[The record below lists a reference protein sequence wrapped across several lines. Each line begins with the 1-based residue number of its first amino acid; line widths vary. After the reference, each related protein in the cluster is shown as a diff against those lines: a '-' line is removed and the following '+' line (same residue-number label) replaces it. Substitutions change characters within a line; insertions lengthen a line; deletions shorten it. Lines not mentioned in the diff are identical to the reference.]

1 MTEGHGTPPSVGEQW
16 EDFMADL
23 EATAEEYREAGYEV
37 LAIHTGDVTPLP
49 DELVL
54 DVLAPGEEFERLE
67 ELAEEFEVDEF
78 EAYTAEDG
86 ETTFALVV
94 AKDESRERAICCPV
108 FYHETV
114 AAGLGA
120 RAKETGLVNIVVR
133 PLSDDSQVVFT
144 LEEPELLF

>member
-1 MTEGHGTPPSVGEQW
+1 MSDDHGTPSSVGEQW

-49 DELVL
+49 DELTL
-54 DVLAPGEEFERLE
+54 DVLAPGDEFE
-67 ELAEEFEVDEF
+67 ELAQLAETFEVDEF
-78 EAYTAEDG
+78 EVYSAEDG
-86 ETTFALVV
+86 RITFALVV
-94 AKDESRERAICCPV
+94 AKDESQEIAICCPV

-114 AAGLGA
+114 TAGLGA
-120 RAKETGLVNIVVR
+120 RAEETGLVNIVVR